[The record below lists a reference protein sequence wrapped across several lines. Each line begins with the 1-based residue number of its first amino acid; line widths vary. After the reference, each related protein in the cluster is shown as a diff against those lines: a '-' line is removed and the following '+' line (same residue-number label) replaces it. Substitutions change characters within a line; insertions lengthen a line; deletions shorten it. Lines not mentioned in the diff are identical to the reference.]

1 MVAVILTRVIKMVGL
16 NMILYI
22 AALQA
27 IPRDYDAAARLEGAS
42 GWQIFS
48 GITWP
53 LLGPTTLVILVITTI
68 GSFKVFDHIYL
79 MTGGGPENGTLV
91 LAFYIY
97 EQGFQVL
104 RRGLRLGA
112 RDDHVRSRHVPDG
125 RATPAAAE
133 GHLTDMFSRRQLRL
147 ISRVCWILA
156 LSVAAIPFL
165 FPFLWM
171 ISSGLKSAAEIFGSP
186 SIIPRQWQWHN
197 YIDVFTYQPFAR
209 QYFNSLYIAVTVT
222 AVTLVLASL
231 AGYALAR
238 LRFAG
243 ASLVGLFLV
252 SALMV
257 PEEVT
262 IIPNFFL
269 MKRLGLIDSHLPL
282 ILLPVFGPHG
292 IVATF
297 LMRQYFMAVPRE
309 LEEAGRMD
317 GLSRIGVWW
326 RVAIP
331 MSRPA
336 LAAVAIITFL
346 HSWNLFLEPL
356 IFVSSL
362 EKFTLPLALSNFT
375 DPYGVPLWHL
385 QLAATSLAVV
395 PILIVYLIAQ
405 RQIVE
410 SFALS
415 GVKG

>member
-1 MVAVILTRVIKMVGL
+1 
-16 NMILYI
+16 
-22 AALQA
+22 
-27 IPRDYDAAARLEGAS
+27 
-42 GWQIFS
+42 
-48 GITWP
+48 
-53 LLGPTTLVILVITTI
+53 
-68 GSFKVFDHIYL
+68 
-79 MTGGGPENGTLV
+79 
-91 LAFYIY
+91 
-97 EQGFQVL
+97 
-104 RRGLRLGA
+104 
-112 RDDHVRSRHVPDG
+112 
-125 RATPAAAE
+125 
-133 GHLTDMFSRRQLRL
+133 MFSRRQLRL

>member
-1 MVAVILTRVIKMVGL
+1 
-16 NMILYI
+16 
-22 AALQA
+22 
-27 IPRDYDAAARLEGAS
+27 
-42 GWQIFS
+42 
-48 GITWP
+48 
-53 LLGPTTLVILVITTI
+53 
-68 GSFKVFDHIYL
+68 
-79 MTGGGPENGTLV
+79 
-91 LAFYIY
+91 
-97 EQGFQVL
+97 
-104 RRGLRLGA
+104 
-112 RDDHVRSRHVPDG
+112 
-125 RATPAAAE
+125 
-133 GHLTDMFSRRQLRL
+133 MFSRRQLRL

-269 MKRLGLIDSHLPL
+269 MKRLGLIDLHLPL